1 MGSARI
7 FSLKV
12 NALILSV
19 LFPPPK
25 INILGAARKPTMQEQ
40 KSVAQFKSSSKLNIF
55 SGLPIT
61 ISQCHTVTRRPETR
75 PESSDPA
82 HHPVHTTVLTR
93 DTAGARGQVPGCPH
107 LRPSLRLPY
116 LRDQS
121 SAICPTHKPPLAH
134 HRPVVLL

>member
-40 KSVAQFKSSSKLNIF
+40 KSVAQFKSSSKLNF